1 MSVPRGRSLPPTP
14 AAPHPGVCPLA
25 WHPQPCTVLGVRGT
39 EHVAPEEVP
48 GGVGQP
54 RTCSLVENNYLLG
67 LFLVFFYFPNSQ
79 EQMSIFINPKE
90 EIKSG

>member
-1 MSVPRGRSLPPTP
+1 MP

-25 WHPQPCTVLGVRGT
+25 WHPQPCAVLGVRGT
-39 EHVAPEEVP
+39 EHAAPEEVP
-48 GGVGQP
+48 GGVGRP
-54 RTCSLVENNYLLG
+54 STCSLVNNYLLG
-67 LFLVFFYFPNSQ
+67 LFLVLFFFPNSQ